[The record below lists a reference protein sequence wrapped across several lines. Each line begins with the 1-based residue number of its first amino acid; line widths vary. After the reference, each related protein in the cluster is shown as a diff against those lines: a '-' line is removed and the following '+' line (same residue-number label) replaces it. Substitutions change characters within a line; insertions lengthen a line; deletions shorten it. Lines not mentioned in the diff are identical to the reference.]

1 MSTALRGARSFAYLH
16 GMSQSLCS
24 VRLVAMLPHN
34 VFQQARSPLQ
44 GRRILVTR
52 AADQA
57 ADTVRQLQALGAVP
71 IVCPTIHLVPPVS
84 WQDVDAAIRRLADF
98 DWLILTSVNGVRF
111 FIGRMQELGVNLS
124 ALKHCKLCVVG
135 TKTADALAVY
145 GITPDLIPE
154 QFTGEGI
161 VAAFGA
167 LDLAGKT
174 VLFPKADGAR
184 DLIPQQLRT
193 MGAVVVDPVVYRNVV
208 PDQLPDEA
216 RAALEQHRLD
226 AVIFSSPS
234 TVHNLAELVGGVE
247 RLTALLD
254 GVVVA
259 SIGPITTKACLQIGL
274 QVSVEPEEA
283 TLGSLLA
290 ALV

>member
-1 MSTALRGARSFAYLH
+1 MSTNGKLPTNTPSPLRG
-16 GMSQSLCS
+16 
-24 VRLVAMLPHN
+24 
-34 VFQQARSPLQ
+34 
-44 GRRILVTR
+44 RRVLVTR

-57 ADTVRQLQALGAVP
+57 AGTVRQLQALGAIP

-84 WQDVDAAIRRLADF
+84 WQDVDAAIQRLAYF
-98 DWLILTSVNGVRF
+98 DWLILTSANGVRI
-111 FIGRMQELGVNLS
+111 FIGRMQALGVNLS
-124 ALKHCKLCVVG
+124 TLQHCKLCAVG
-135 TKTADALAVY
+135 IKTAEALAAY
-145 GITPDLIPE
+145 GMEPDLIPE
-154 QFTGEGI
+154 QFTGEGV

-167 LDLAGKT
+167 LELAGKT

-254 GVVVA
+254 GVVIA
-259 SIGPITTKACLQIGL
+259 SIGPVTSAACRELGL
-274 QVSVEPEEA
+274 QVSVEPEQA
-283 TLGSLLA
+283 TLDSLLA
-290 ALV
+290 AL